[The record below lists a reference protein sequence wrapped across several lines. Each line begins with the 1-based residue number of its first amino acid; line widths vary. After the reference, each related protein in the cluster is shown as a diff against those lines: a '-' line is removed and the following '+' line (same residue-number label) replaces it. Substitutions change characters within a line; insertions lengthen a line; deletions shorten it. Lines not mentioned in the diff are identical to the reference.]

1 MLKLKHLSALIA
13 SLTLAACGTFG
24 KPSAPPMQPSKVP
37 PLDSKLAE
45 PCPTLTAPE
54 VLDFDVWMEWVQ
66 DVVLREYGNC
76 AIRHRATVAAWP
88 K

>member
-1 MLKLKHLSALIA
+1 MPKLKPHWCRAVLPMLVAL
-13 SLTLAACGTFG
+13 TACAT
-24 KPSAPPMQPSKVP
+24 PSPPPMQPSPVP

-45 PCPTLTAPE
+45 PCPALVAPDT
-54 VLDFDVWMEWVQ
+54 LDFDAWQAWMV
-66 DVVLREYGNC
+66 DVLQQYSEC